1 MTAYLLRRVL
11 FFVPTLLIITLLSFI
26 ISQSAPGDPV
36 EQMLSGQQSGGEQI
50 AERQANEAAYL
61 QKRREL
67 GLDLPVFYFSIGPL
81 AEPDTLYKIPKVP
94 VQDALRRLVYKF
106 GNWEAVQHYY
116 HALLRLEEAFYA
128 RGGDSAWKGID
139 RTEARALLVLLSQE
153 KNYDAILYKL
163 TLLERYLI
171 PALRPAYEEVL
182 SAAKALP
189 AEATPWKIY
198 LPTIHWYGTKNQY
211 HRWLMGL
218 FRGDFGISYQDKR
231 PIISKLGDAVRW
243 SIVINLISIVLAYLI
258 AIPLGVQSAMHR
270 GQWQDRVISTTLFM
284 LYSLPTFW
292 IGTMAIVF
300 LCGGDYLDI
309 FPPGGVQSTEHSPDW
324 PLTKRLSDWIYHL
337 ILPVLV
343 YTYGSLAF
351 LSRQMR
357 SALLEVLGQDYIR
370 TARAKGLHEKL
381 VIWKHAFRNSLIPII
396 TLLASIFPGMISG
409 SVILESIFSIP
420 GMGFLSY
427 GAMIAR
433 DYPVIIAVFT
443 IGAVLTLIGI
453 LVADILYAVVD
464 PRISYSRR

>member
-1 MTAYLLRRVL
+1 MTAYLLRRIL

-61 QKRREL
+61 QKRRDL

-81 AEPDTLYKIPKVP
+81 VEPDTLYKIPKVP

-106 GNWEAVQHYY
+106 GNWEAVQRYY
-116 HALLRLEEAFYA
+116 QALLQLEGAFYA
-128 RGGDSAWKGID
+128 RASDSAWKGTD
-139 RTEARALLVLLSQE
+139 RTEARALLVLLPQE
-153 KNYDAILYKL
+153 KNYDEILHKL

-171 PALRPAYEEVL
+171 PALRPAYEEVV
-182 SAAKALP
+182 SAAKALST
-189 AEATPWKIY
+189 EATPWKIY
-198 LPTIHWYGTKNQY
+198 VPTIHWYGTQNQY

-231 PIISKLGDAVRW
+231 PITSKLGDAVRW

-258 AIPLGVQSAMHR
+258 AIPLGVQSAVHR
-270 GQWQDRVISTTLFM
+270 GQWPDRVISTTLFM

-300 LCGGDYLDI
+300 LCGGGYLDI

-324 PLTKRLSDWIYHL
+324 PFTKRLLDWIYHL
-337 ILPVLV
+337 ILPVIV

-370 TARAKGLHEKL
+370 TARAKGLPAKL

>member
-1 MTAYLLRRVL
+1 MTAYLLRRIL
-11 FFVPTLLIITLLSFI
+11 FFIPTLLIITLLSFI

-81 AEPDTLYKIPKVP
+81 AEPEDLYKIPKVP

-106 GNWEAVQHYY
+106 GNWEAVQRYY
-116 HALLRLEEAFYA
+116 YALKRLEEDFYA
-128 RGGDSAWKGID
+128 SAGDSAWKGAD
-139 RTEARALLVLLSQE
+139 RTEARALLVLLPQE
-153 KNYDAILYKL
+153 KNYDEILHKL
-163 TLLERYLI
+163 TLLGRYLI
-171 PALRPAYEEVL
+171 PALRPAYQEVV
-182 SAAKALP
+182 SAANALP

-198 LPTIHWYGTKNQY
+198 IPTIHWYGTENQY

-218 FRGDFGISYQDKR
+218 LQGNFGISYQDKR
-231 PIISKLGDAVRW
+231 PITSKLGDAVRW

-258 AIPLGVQSAMHR
+258 AIPLGVQSAVHR
-270 GQWQDRVISTTLFM
+270 GQWQDRIISTTLFM

-292 IGTMAIVF
+292 VGTMAIVF

-324 PLTKRLSDWIYHL
+324 PLSKRLLDWAYHL
-337 ILPVLV
+337 LLPVMV

-370 TARAKGLHEKL
+370 TARAKGLPEKL

-396 TLLASIFPGMISG
+396 TLLASVFPGMISG

>member
-1 MTAYLLRRVL
+1 VRAT
-11 FFVPTLLIITLLSFI
+11 P
-26 ISQSAPGDPV
+26 
-36 EQMLSGQQSGGEQI
+36 
-50 AERQANEAAYL
+50 
-61 QKRREL
+61 
-67 GLDLPVFYFSIGPL
+67 
-81 AEPDTLYKIPKVP
+81 
-94 VQDALRRLVYKF
+94 
-106 GNWEAVQHYY
+106 
-116 HALLRLEEAFYA
+116 
-128 RGGDSAWKGID
+128 WKGID
-139 RTEARALLVLLSQE
+139 RTEARALLVLLPQE
-153 KNYDAILYKL
+153 KNYDEILHKL

-171 PALRPAYEEVL
+171 PALRPAYEEVV
-182 SAAKALP
+182 SAAKALST
-189 AEATPWKIY
+189 EATPWKIY
-198 LPTIHWYGTKNQY
+198 VPTIHWYGTQNQY

-231 PIISKLGDAVRW
+231 PITSKLGDAVRW

-258 AIPLGVQSAMHR
+258 AIPLGVQSAVRR
-270 GQWQDRVISTTLFM
+270 GQWPDRVISTTLFM

-292 IGTMAIVF
+292 IGTVAIVF
-300 LCGGDYLDI
+300 LCGGEYLDI

-324 PLTKRLSDWIYHL
+324 PFTKRLLDWIYHL
-337 ILPVLV
+337 ILPVIV

-357 SALLEVLGQDYIR
+357 SALLEVLGQDYVR
-370 TARAKGLHEKL
+370 TARAKGLPAKL

-443 IGAVLTLIGI
+443 IGAILTLIGI

>member
-1 MTAYLLRRVL
+1 MTAYLLRRIL
-11 FFVPTLLIITLLSFI
+11 FFIPTLIIITLLSFI

-36 EQMLSGQQSGGEQI
+36 EQMLSGQQSGGEQL
-50 AERQANEAAYL
+50 AERQANQAAYL

-67 GLDLPVFYFSIGPL
+67 GLDLPVFYFSIGPA
-81 AEPDTLYKIPKVP
+81 AEPETLYKIPQVP
-94 VQDALRRLVYKF
+94 VQDALRRLIYKF
-106 GNWEAVQHYY
+106 GNWEAVSRYY
-116 HALLRLEEAFYA
+116 HALRRLEDAFYA
-128 RGGDSAWKGID
+128 SLGDTAWKSANI
-139 RTEARALLVLLSQE
+139 TEARALLVLVPQE
-153 KNYDAILYKL
+153 KNYEEILHKL
-163 TLLERYLI
+163 SRLERFLI

-182 SAAKALP
+182 NAVKALP
-189 AEATPWKIY
+189 QEATPWKIY
-198 LPTIHWYGTKNQY
+198 IPAIHWYGTQNQY
-211 HRWLMGL
+211 HRWFMGL
-218 FRGDFGISYQDKR
+218 LRGDFGISYQDKR
-231 PIISKLGDAVRW
+231 PITSKLGDAVRW

-258 AIPLGVQSAMHR
+258 AIPLGVQSAVYR
-270 GQWQDRVISTTLFM
+270 GQWPDRVISVTLFM

-292 IGTMAIVF
+292 IGTMAIIF

-309 FPPGGVQSTEHSPDW
+309 FPPGGVQSTEHTPDW
-324 PLTKRLSDWIYHL
+324 PLTKRLLDWAYHL

-370 TARAKGLHEKL
+370 TARAKGLAQKI

-443 IGAVLTLIGI
+443 IGAVLTLVGI

-464 PRISYSRR
+464 PRISYGRR

>member
-1 MTAYLLRRVL
+1 MTAYLLRRIL
-11 FFVPTLLIITLLSFI
+11 FFIPTLLIITLLSFI

-36 EQMLSGQQSGGEQI
+36 EQMLSGQQSGGEQL
-50 AERQANEAAYL
+50 AERQANQAAYL

-94 VQDALRRLVYKF
+94 VQDALRRLTYKF
-106 GNWEAVQHYY
+106 GNWDAVSRYY
-116 HALLRLEEAFYA
+116 QAFQRLEEAFYA
-128 RGGDSAWKGID
+128 RSGDTSWEKGNF
-139 RTEARALLVLLSQE
+139 TEARALLTLIPQE
-153 KNYDAILYKL
+153 KNYDELLSKL
-163 TLLERYLI
+163 RQLERFLI
-171 PALRPAYEEVL
+171 PALRPAFEEVL
-182 SAAKALP
+182 NAVKALP
-189 AEATPWKIY
+189 QEATPWKIY
-198 LPTIHWYGTKNQY
+198 IPVIHWYGTQNQY

-218 FRGDFGISYQDKR
+218 FRGDFGVSYQDKR

-243 SIVINLISIVLAYLI
+243 SIVINLVSIVLAYLI
-258 AIPLGVQSAMHR
+258 AIPLGVQSAVRR
-270 GQWQDRVISTTLFM
+270 GQWPDRVISVTLFM

-300 LCGGDYLDI
+300 LCGGDYLSL
-309 FPPGGVQSTEHSPDW
+309 FPPGGVQSTEHTPDW
-324 PLTKRLSDWIYHL
+324 PLTKRLLDWGYHL

-370 TARAKGLHEKL
+370 TARAKGLSQRV

-396 TLLASIFPGMISG
+396 TLLASIFPAMISG

-443 IGAVLTLIGI
+443 IGAVLTLMGI

-464 PRISYSRR
+464 PRISYGRR

>member
-67 GLDLPVFYFSIGPL
+67 GLDLPVFYFSVGPL

-116 HALLRLEEAFYA
+116 HALLRLEGAFYTRA
-128 RGGDSAWKGID
+128 GDSAWKGTD

-153 KNYDAILYKL
+153 KNYDAILHKL

-171 PALRPAYEEVL
+171 PTLRPAYEEVL

-258 AIPLGVQSAMHR
+258 AIPLGVQSAVHR

-309 FPPGGVQSTEHSPDW
+309 FPPGGVQSTEHSSDW
-324 PLTKRLSDWIYHL
+324 PLTKRLSDWSYHL

-464 PRISYSRR
+464 PRISYGRR

>member
-1 MTAYLLRRVL
+1 MTAYLLRRLL
-11 FFVPTLLIITLLSFI
+11 FFIPTLLIITLLSFI

-67 GLDLPVFYFSIGPL
+67 GLDLPVFYFSVGPL

-128 RGGDSAWKGID
+128 GTGDSAWKGTD
-139 RTEARALLVLLSQE
+139 RTEARAFLVLLSQE
-153 KNYDAILYKL
+153 KNYDAILHKL
-163 TLLERYLI
+163 MLLERYLI

-182 SAAKALP
+182 SAAQALP
-189 AEATPWKIY
+189 AEATPWRIY

-258 AIPLGVQSAMHR
+258 AIPLGVQSAVHR
-270 GQWQDRVISTTLFM
+270 GQWQDRVISTMLFM

-324 PLTKRLSDWIYHL
+324 PLTKRLSDWSYHL

>member
-61 QKRREL
+61 QKRQEL
-67 GLDLPVFYFSIGPL
+67 GLDLPVFYFSVGPL

-116 HALLRLEEAFYA
+116 HTLKRLEEDFYA
-128 RGGDSAWKGID
+128 SAGDTAWKGSD

-153 KNYDAILYKL
+153 KNYDAILHKL
-163 TLLERYLI
+163 TLLGRYLI

-258 AIPLGVQSAMHR
+258 AIPLGVQSAVHR
-270 GQWQDRVISTTLFM
+270 GQWQDRVVSTTLFM

-324 PLTKRLSDWIYHL
+324 PLTKRLSDWSYHL

-464 PRISYSRR
+464 PRISYGRR

>member
-67 GLDLPVFYFSIGPL
+67 GLDLPVFYFSVGPL

-116 HALLRLEEAFYA
+116 HALLRLEGAFYA
-128 RGGDSAWKGID
+128 RAGDSAWKGTD

-153 KNYDAILYKL
+153 KNYDAILHKL

-171 PALRPAYEEVL
+171 PTLRPAYEEVL

-258 AIPLGVQSAMHR
+258 AIPLGVQSAVHR

-324 PLTKRLSDWIYHL
+324 PLTKRLSDWSYHL

-464 PRISYSRR
+464 PRISYGRR

>member
-1 MTAYLLRRVL
+1 MTAYLLRRIL

-61 QKRREL
+61 QKRRDL

-106 GNWEAVQHYY
+106 GNWEAVQRYY
-116 HALLRLEEAFYA
+116 QALLQLEEAFYA
-128 RGGDSAWKGID
+128 SASDSAWKGID
-139 RTEARALLVLLSQE
+139 RTEARALLVLLPQE
-153 KNYDAILYKL
+153 KNYDEILHKL

-171 PALRPAYEEVL
+171 PALRPAYEEVV
-182 SAAKALP
+182 SAAKALST
-189 AEATPWKIY
+189 EATPWKIY
-198 LPTIHWYGTKNQY
+198 VPTIHWYGTQNQY

-231 PIISKLGDAVRW
+231 PITSKLGDAVRW

-258 AIPLGVQSAMHR
+258 AIPLGVQSAVRR
-270 GQWQDRVISTTLFM
+270 GQWPDRVISTTLFM

-300 LCGGDYLDI
+300 LCGGGYLEI

-324 PLTKRLSDWIYHL
+324 PFTKRLLDWIYHL
-337 ILPVLV
+337 ILPVIV

-357 SALLEVLGQDYIR
+357 SALLEVLGQDYVR
-370 TARAKGLHEKL
+370 TARAKGLPAKL

-443 IGAVLTLIGI
+443 IGAILTLIGI

>member
-67 GLDLPVFYFSIGPL
+67 GLDLPVFYFSVGPL

-116 HALLRLEEAFYA
+116 HALLRLEGAFYA
-128 RGGDSAWKGID
+128 RAGDSAWKGTD

-153 KNYDAILYKL
+153 KNYDAILHKL

-171 PALRPAYEEVL
+171 PTLRPAYEEVL

-258 AIPLGVQSAMHR
+258 AIPLGVQSAVHR
-270 GQWQDRVISTTLFM
+270 GQWPDRVISTTLFM

-324 PLTKRLSDWIYHL
+324 PLTKRLSDWSYHL

-464 PRISYSRR
+464 PRISYGRR